1 MVLQS
6 SRAGVPVI
14 YCCVVVASNN
24 LFALSHSLVG
34 QEVEGRV
41 KMGDSSSP
49 CALTEN
55 VRWNSAGR

>member
-41 KMGDSSSP
+41 KMGDSSP

-55 VRWNSAGR
+55 VWWNSAGR